1 MINFSGELVSY
12 NRQEEKKRDFDFAM
26 EQSKHLEMALEVE
39 RINKSNNDR
48 DNRLLKRQQ
57 EELNK
62 YLETSGIRD
71 KLDIYKKEKGFPR
84 IVSLREN
91 YARISELRNGG
102 INVFCFLDENRAL
115 ASKALFKYL

>member
-1 MINFSGELVSY
+1 MRY

-26 EQSKHLEMALEVE
+26 EKSKQLEMALEVE

-48 DNRLLKRQQ
+48 DNKLLKRQQ

-71 KLDIYKKEKGFPR
+71 KLDVYKK
-84 IVSLREN
+84 
-91 YARISELRNGG
+91 
-102 INVFCFLDENRAL
+102 
-115 ASKALFKYL
+115 

>member
-1 MINFSGELVSY
+1 MSY

-26 EQSKHLEMALEVE
+26 EQSKQLEMALEVE

-71 KLDIYKKEKGFPR
+71 KLDTYKK
-84 IVSLREN
+84 
-91 YARISELRNGG
+91 
-102 INVFCFLDENRAL
+102 
-115 ASKALFKYL
+115 